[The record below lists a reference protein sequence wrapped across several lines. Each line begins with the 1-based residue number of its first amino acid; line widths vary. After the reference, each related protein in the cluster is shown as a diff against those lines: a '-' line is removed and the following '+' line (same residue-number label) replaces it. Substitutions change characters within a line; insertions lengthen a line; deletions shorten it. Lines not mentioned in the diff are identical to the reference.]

1 MKGLLEGIMIFS
13 SLFFILFFLPVFTF
27 IYYKAPDIRRK
38 NTVLLI
44 FSLIFYAWG
53 GLRYLV
59 LLFAMTG
66 AGWISALQI
75 QKYTHDK
82 KRRKFWLILSVAILL
97 AVLGIFKY
105 TGFFMGTLG
114 TLFRQDWEILSFA
127 LPLGISFYTFKLISY
142 LADVY
147 QNKTPAENSYWIML
161 MYTGL
166 FHHCMA
172 GPIVRYSS
180 IRTELTDRK
189 TSPEAIAAGIYRF
202 CIGLAKK
209 SILADH
215 CGALANSLM
224 PLSSDLAN
232 TPASG
237 IWLGALF
244 YMLQIYLDFSA
255 YSDMAIGLGWMIGFH
270 YEENFNY
277 PYIASSVKD
286 FWKRWHISLSSF
298 FRDYVY
304 IPLGGS
310 RCSVRRT
317 TLNLLAVWALT
328 GLWHGAS
335 WNYVLWGLYYFAF
348 IVFENWRQ
356 KNQAKPWHPA
366 LNHVY
371 TLAVVYVGWIF
382 FRFESFSSL
391 GTAFR
396 GMFGLNHNGFTNAA
410 VGIKLKNNIFFLIF
424 AVIAV
429 TPLFSRLRKYLENYL
444 RSRGQSQVPVYAG
457 KLVIAILLLILSIFA
472 LVGNSYSPFLYYQ
485 F

>member
-1 MKGLLEGIMIFS
+1 MIFS
-13 SLFFILFFLPVFTF
+13 NLFFILFFLPLCLL
-27 IYYKAPDIRRK
+27 IYYKMPDIERK
-38 NTVLLI
+38 NRVLLI
-44 FSLIFYAWG
+44 FSLVFYAWG
-53 GLRYLV
+53 GVRYLL
-59 LLFAMTG
+59 LLFAMT
-66 AGWISALQI
+66 AVGWFFALQI
-75 QKYTHDK
+75 QKYDK
-82 KRRKFWLILSVAILL
+82 NHKLRKRWLVSSIAILL

-105 TGFFMGTLG
+105 TGFFLG
-114 TLFRQDWEILSFA
+114 TFGALFRQDWKFLQFA

-142 LADVY
+142 IADVY
-147 QNKTPAENSYWIML
+147 NEKTEAEKSYWIML
-161 MYTGL
+161 LYTGL

-172 GPIVRYSS
+172 GPIVRYTS
-180 IRTELTDRK
+180 IKNELTDRK
-189 TSPEAIAAGIYRF
+189 ISIEAIAAGIYRF

-209 SILADH
+209 SILANH
-215 CGALANSLM
+215 CGVLADSLL
-224 PLSSDLAN
+224 PLSSDL
-232 TPASG
+232 TTIPAAG

-286 FWKRWHISLSSF
+286 FWKRWHISLSTF

-310 RCSVRRT
+310 RCSLRRT

-348 IVFENWRQ
+348 IVFENWRR
-356 KNQAKPWHPA
+356 KKEFKPWHPV

-382 FRFESFSSL
+382 FRFENFSNL
-391 GTAFR
+391 GTAFL
-396 GMFGLNHNGFTNAA
+396 GMFGLNQNGFSNTSVA
-410 VGIKLKNNIFFLIF
+410 ITLENNIFFLIF
-424 AVIAV
+424 AILAV
-429 TPLFSRLRKYLENYL
+429 TPLFGRLRSYAENYL
-444 RSRGQSQVPVYAG
+444 KSRGQSQVPVHAG
-457 KLVIAILLLILSIFA
+457 KLVIAVLLLLLSILA